1 MASSG
6 AGHFIKIP
14 KPFPALPNPSQ
25 DLHVPVLDFL
35 QVSGITYDTSSSGVG
50 SSLRQRVSRAAEWRL
65 AASRESWSRSVS
77 AWT

>member
-25 DLHVPVLDFL
+25 DLHVLVLDFL
-35 QVSGITYDTSSSGVG
+35 QVSGITYDTFSSGLG
-50 SSLRQRVSRAAEWRL
+50 SLRQCVSRAAEWRL